1 MGVTTIDVGQ
11 FQGKDQRQG
20 TAQVQTTAI
29 STPHCPA
36 PGTHPQGGIFSSRIG
51 LSIAVL
57 AGIVGLLAGCGK
69 EPVSTARHAP
79 SVTVMTVTAQDTP
92 VTFEFVA
99 QTESSREVEIR
110 ARVAG
115 FLEKRQYIEGD
126 LVKAGQ
132 TLFQMDRK
140 PFEASLLSAKGQL
153 AQQQARWEVAKA
165 TLARVRPLA
174 EQNAVSK
181 MDLDNA
187 VGEER
192 QTRAAVLAAEGTVRT
207 EQLNLSY
214 TTISS
219 PLTGL
224 SSFAKKQEGSYIT
237 PGESGLLTTVSQMDP
252 IYVNFSLS
260 ENETLKYRDDIA
272 AGNLKFPPRSEFV
285 VEVVLADGSVVPDRG
300 TLNFTAPSYSQET
313 GTFLV
318 RAVVAN
324 PKGLLRPGQFVR
336 ARAVGASRPN
346 AILVPQKAVLEG
358 AKSHFVW
365 VLNAEGKPEQRVV
378 EVGSWQGDG
387 WFINQGLHAGERIV
401 VDGAIRV
408 TPGGPLNI
416 VEPKASAP
424 AGKAAAP
431 TPAAGEPNKDSE
443 KRP

>member
-1 MGVTTIDVGQ
+1 MGENM
-11 FQGKDQRQG
+11 K
-20 TAQVQTTAI
+20 
-29 STPHCPA
+29 
-36 PGTHPQGGIFSSRIG
+36 
-51 LSIAVL
+51 AVRRL
-57 AGIVGLLAGCGK
+57 VGLPIAIMAGVLSLVAGCGE
-69 EPVSTARHAP
+69 EPATLARQAP
-79 SVTVMTVTAQDTP
+79 DVTVMTVTTRDTP

-99 QTESSREVEIR
+99 QTQSSREVEIR

-115 FLEKRQYIEGD
+115 FLEKRLYTEGD
-126 LVKAGQ
+126 LVKSGQ

-140 PFEASLLSAKGQL
+140 PFEASLLSAQGQL

-174 EQNAVSK
+174 AQNAVSK

-187 VGEER
+187 VGDER

-214 TTISS
+214 TTIAS

-224 SSFAKKQEGSYIT
+224 SSFAKKQEGSYVT

-260 ENETLKYRDDIA
+260 ENETLKFRDEIA
-272 AGNLKFPPRSEFV
+272 NGHLLFPLRSDFI

-300 TLNFTAPSYSQET
+300 RLNFAAPSYSQDT

-324 PKGLLRPGQFVR
+324 PNGQLRPGQFVR
-336 ARAVGASRPN
+336 ARAIGASRPN
-346 AILVPQKAVLEG
+346 AIVVPQKAVLEG

-365 VLNAEGKPEQRVV
+365 VINAEGKPEQRVV
-378 EVGSWQGDG
+378 EVGDWHGDD
-387 WFINQGLHAGERIV
+387 WFITQGLQAGERIV

-416 VEPKASAP
+416 ISPP
-424 AGKAAAP
+424 P
-431 TPAAGEPNKDSE
+431 TTQAGETTAKPTAAKSAKDSG
-443 KRP
+443 RSP

>member
-1 MGVTTIDVGQ
+1 MGENM
-11 FQGKDQRQG
+11 K
-20 TAQVQTTAI
+20 
-29 STPHCPA
+29 
-36 PGTHPQGGIFSSRIG
+36 
-51 LSIAVL
+51 AVRPL
-57 AGIVGLLAGCGK
+57 VGLPIAIMAGVLSLVAGCGK
-69 EPVSTARHAP
+69 EPATLARQAP
-79 SVTVMTVTAQDTP
+79 DVTVMTVTTRDTP

-99 QTESSREVEIR
+99 QTQSSREVEIR

-115 FLEKRQYIEGD
+115 FLEKRLYTEGD
-126 LVKAGQ
+126 LVKSGQ

-140 PFEASLLSAKGQL
+140 PFEASLLSAQGQL

-174 EQNAVSK
+174 AQNAVSK

-187 VGEER
+187 VGDER

-214 TTISS
+214 TTIAS

-224 SSFAKKQEGSYIT
+224 SSFAKKQEGSYVT

-260 ENETLKYRDDIA
+260 ENETLKFRDEIA
-272 AGNLKFPPRSEFV
+272 NGHLLFPLRSDFI

-300 TLNFTAPSYSQET
+300 RLNFAAPSYSQDT

-324 PKGLLRPGQFVR
+324 PNGQLRPGQFVR
-336 ARAVGASRPN
+336 ARAIGASRPN
-346 AILVPQKAVLEG
+346 AIVVPQKAVLEG

-365 VLNAEGKPEQRVV
+365 VINAEGKPEQRVV
-378 EVGSWQGDG
+378 EVGDWHGDD
-387 WFINQGLHAGERIV
+387 WFITQGLQAGERIV

-416 VEPKASAP
+416 ISPP
-424 AGKAAAP
+424 P
-431 TPAAGEPNKDSE
+431 TTQAGETTAKPTAAKSAKDSG
-443 KRP
+443 RSP

>member
-1 MGVTTIDVGQ
+1 MGENM
-11 FQGKDQRQG
+11 K
-20 TAQVQTTAI
+20 
-29 STPHCPA
+29 
-36 PGTHPQGGIFSSRIG
+36 
-51 LSIAVL
+51 AVRRL
-57 AGIVGLLAGCGK
+57 VGLPIAIMVGVLSLVAGCGK
-69 EPVSTARHAP
+69 EPATLARQAP
-79 SVTVMTVTAQDTP
+79 DVTVMTVTTRDTP

-99 QTESSREVEIR
+99 QTQSSREVEIR

-115 FLEKRQYIEGD
+115 FLEKRLYTEGD
-126 LVKAGQ
+126 LVKSGQ

-140 PFEASLLSAKGQL
+140 PFEASLLSAQGQL

-174 EQNAVSK
+174 AQNAVSK

-187 VGEER
+187 VGDER

-214 TTISS
+214 TTIAS

-224 SSFAKKQEGSYIT
+224 SSFATKQEGSYVT

-260 ENETLKYRDDIA
+260 ENETLKFRDEIA
-272 AGNLKFPPRSEFV
+272 NGHLLFPLRSDFI

-300 TLNFTAPSYSQET
+300 RLNFAAPSYSQDT

-324 PKGLLRPGQFVR
+324 PNGQLRPGQFVR
-336 ARAVGASRPN
+336 ARAIGASRPN
-346 AILVPQKAVLEG
+346 AIVVPQKAVLEG

-365 VLNAEGKPEQRVV
+365 VINAEGKPEQRVV
-378 EVGSWQGDG
+378 EVGDWHGDD
-387 WFINQGLHAGERIV
+387 WFITQGLQAGERIV

-416 VEPKASAP
+416 ISPP
-424 AGKAAAP
+424 P
-431 TPAAGEPNKDSE
+431 TTQAGETTAKPTAAKSAKDSG
-443 KRP
+443 RSP

>member
-1 MGVTTIDVGQ
+1 MGGKRNVVSRFAGLPIAFLAVGM
-11 FQGKDQRQG
+11 
-20 TAQVQTTAI
+20 
-29 STPHCPA
+29 
-36 PGTHPQGGIFSSRIG
+36 
-51 LSIAVL
+51 
-57 AGIVGLLAGCGK
+57 GLLAGCGK
-69 EPVSTARHAP
+69 ESTAPARKP
-79 SVTVMTVTAQDTP
+79 PDVTVMTVTARDTP

-115 FLEKRQYIEGD
+115 FLDKRLYTEGD
-126 LVKAGQ
+126 LVKTGQ

-140 PFEASLLSAKGQL
+140 PFEAQLLSAQGQL
-153 AQQQARWEVAKA
+153 SQQQARWEVAKA
-165 TLARVRPLA
+165 ALARVRPLA
-174 EQNAVSK
+174 AQNAVSK

-192 QTRAAVLAAEGTVRT
+192 STRAAVLAAEGTVRT
-207 EQLNLSY
+207 AQLNLSY
-214 TTISS
+214 TTITS

-224 SSFAKKQEGSYIT
+224 SSYAKKQEGSYVT

-260 ENETLKYRDDIA
+260 ENETLRYRDQIA
-272 AGNLKFPPRSEFV
+272 KGQLKMPPRSDFV
-285 VEVVLADGSVVPDRG
+285 VEVVMADGSVAPERG
-300 TLNFTAPSYSQET
+300 HVNFLAPSFSPET

-318 RAVVAN
+318 RAVLAN
-324 PKGLLRPGQFVR
+324 PNALLRPGQFVK
-336 ARAVGASRPN
+336 ALAKGGTRPN

-378 EVGSWQGDG
+378 EVGEWQGDN
-387 WFINQGLHAGERIV
+387 WFISQGLKAGERIV

-416 VEPKASAP
+416 VDA
-424 AGKAAAP
+424 AGT
-431 TPAAGEPNKDSE
+431 TPAASPAGETVKAGTKSAEGGKAP
-443 KRP
+443 

>member
-1 MGVTTIDVGQ
+1 
-11 FQGKDQRQG
+11 
-20 TAQVQTTAI
+20 
-29 STPHCPA
+29 
-36 PGTHPQGGIFSSRIG
+36 
-51 LSIAVL
+51 
-57 AGIVGLLAGCGK
+57 
-69 EPVSTARHAP
+69 
-79 SVTVMTVTAQDTP
+79 MTVTARDTP
-92 VTFEFVA
+92 VSFEFVA
-99 QTESSREVEIR
+99 QTQSSREVEIR

-115 FLEKRQYIEGD
+115 FLEKRLYTEGD

-140 PFEASLLSAKGQL
+140 PFEAALLSAQGQL
-153 AQQQARWEVAKA
+153 AQQQARWEVAKS

-174 EQNAVSK
+174 AQNAVSK

-187 VGEER
+187 VGDER

-214 TTISS
+214 TTIAS

-224 SSFAKKQEGSYIT
+224 SSFAKKQEGSYVT

-260 ENETLKYRDDIA
+260 ENETLKYRDEIA
-272 AGNLKFPPRSEFV
+272 AGHLIFPPRSEFV

-300 TLNFTAPSYSQET
+300 RLNFAAPSYSQET

-324 PKGLLRPGQFVR
+324 PTAQLRPGQFVR
-336 ARAVGASRPN
+336 ARAIGASRPN
-346 AILVPQKAVLEG
+346 AIVVPQKAVLEG

-365 VLNAEGKPEQRVV
+365 VVNAEGKPEQRIV
-378 EVGSWQGDG
+378 EVGDWHGDD
-387 WFINQGLHAGERIV
+387 WFITKGLQAGERIV

-408 TPGGPLNI
+408 APGAQLNI
-416 VEPKASAP
+416 IAPPPPAQAGETTAKPKAGTSAQD
-424 AGKAAAP
+424 AGRSP
-431 TPAAGEPNKDSE
+431 
-443 KRP
+443 

>member
-1 MGVTTIDVGQ
+1 VNINNA
-11 FQGKDQRQG
+11 RQ
-20 TAQVQTTAI
+20 
-29 STPHCPA
+29 PA
-36 PGTHPQGGIFSSRIG
+36 GFSFALVLG
-51 LSIAVL
+51 ALS
-57 AGIVGLLAGCGK
+57 LLYGCGK
-69 EPVSTARHAP
+69 EPVSPARKP
-79 SVTVMTVTAQDTP
+79 PEVTVMTVTARDTP

-99 QTESSREVEIR
+99 QTQSSREVEIR

-115 FLEKRQYIEGD
+115 FLDKRLYTEGD

-140 PFEASLLSAKGQL
+140 PFEAALVSAQGQL

-174 EQNAVSK
+174 AQNAVSK

-187 VGEER
+187 VGNER
-192 QTRAAVLAAEGTVRT
+192 ETRAAVLAAEGNVRT

-214 TTISS
+214 TTITS

-224 SSFAKKQEGSYIT
+224 SSYAKKQEGSYVT
-237 PGESGLLTTVSQMDP
+237 PGESGLLTSVSQMDP
-252 IYVNFSLS
+252 MYVNFSLS
-260 ENETLKYRDDIA
+260 ENETLKYRDEIA
-272 AGNLKFPPRSEFV
+272 AGHLVFPPRNEFF
-285 VEVVLADGSVVPDRG
+285 VEVVLADGTVVPNTG
-300 TLNFTAPSYSQET
+300 KVNFLAPSYSQGT

-318 RAVVAN
+318 RAVLAN
-324 PKGLLRPGQFVR
+324 PNGLLRPGQFVR
-336 ARAVGASRPN
+336 ALAKGASRPN

-378 EVGSWQGDG
+378 EVGDWQGDN
-387 WFINQGLHAGERIV
+387 WFISKGLRAGERIV

-416 VEPKASAP
+416 VDPP
-424 AGKAAAP
+424 GAAA
-431 TPAAGEPNKDSE
+431 TGAANEQPVKANGGE
-443 KRP
+443 RQ

>member
-1 MGVTTIDVGQ
+1 MGANMNVV
-11 FQGKDQRQG
+11 RQL
-20 TAQVQTTAI
+20 VCLPIAI
-29 STPHCPA
+29 L
-36 PGTHPQGGIFSSRIG
+36 IG
-51 LSIAVL
+51 VLSLV
-57 AGIVGLLAGCGK
+57 AGCGK
-69 EPVSTARHAP
+69 EPATLARQAP
-79 SVTVMTVTAQDTP
+79 NVTVMTVTARDTP

-99 QTESSREVEIR
+99 QTQSSREVEIR

-115 FLEKRQYIEGD
+115 FLEKRLYTEGD
-126 LVKAGQ
+126 LVKSGQ

-140 PFEASLLSAKGQL
+140 PFEASLLSAQGQL

-174 EQNAVSK
+174 AQNAVSK

-187 VGEER
+187 VGDER

-214 TTISS
+214 TTIAS

-260 ENETLKYRDDIA
+260 ENETLKYRDEIA
-272 AGNLKFPPRSEFV
+272 SGHLIFPLRSEFV

-300 TLNFTAPSYSQET
+300 RLNFAAPSYSQDT
-313 GTFLV
+313 DTFLV

-324 PKGLLRPGQFVR
+324 PNGQLRPGQFVR
-336 ARAVGASRPN
+336 ARAIGASRPN
-346 AILVPQKAVLEG
+346 AIVVPQKAVLEG

-365 VLNAEGKPEQRVV
+365 VINAEGKPEQRVV
-378 EVGSWQGDG
+378 EVGDWHGDD
-387 WFINQGLHAGERIV
+387 WFVTQGLQAGERIV

-416 VEPKASAP
+416 ISPLPPRRQARQRRNRQLPNRRKTL
-424 AGKAAAP
+424 GAAHEHFALLH
-431 TPAAGEPNKDSE
+431 
-443 KRP
+443 

>member
-1 MGVTTIDVGQ
+1 MGTVLRVDTRMVRRQVTVPIVCCL
-11 FQGKDQRQG
+11 
-20 TAQVQTTAI
+20 V
-29 STPHCPA
+29 SL
-36 PGTHPQGGIFSSRIG
+36 
-51 LSIAVL
+51 LS
-57 AGIVGLLAGCGK
+57 LLAGCDK
-69 EPVSTARHAP
+69 APTPAARHAP
-79 SVTVMTVTAQDTP
+79 DVTVMTVTARDTP

-99 QTESSREVEIR
+99 QTTSFREVEIR

-115 FLEKRQYIEGD
+115 FLEKRLYTEGD

-140 PFEASLLSAKGQL
+140 PFEASLLSAQGQL

-174 EQNAVSK
+174 AQNAVSK

-187 VGEER
+187 IGEER
-192 QTRAAVLAAEGTVRT
+192 QTRASVLAAEGTVRT

-214 TTISS
+214 TTINS

-224 SSFAKKQEGSYIT
+224 SSFAKKQEGSYIS

-260 ENETLKYRDDIA
+260 ENEILKYRDEVA
-272 AGNLKFPPRSEFV
+272 KGSLKFPPRSEFF
-285 VEVVLADGSVVPDRG
+285 VEVVLADGSVVPERG
-300 TLNFTAPSYSQET
+300 TVNFTAPSYSRDT

-318 RAVVAN
+318 RAVLAN
-324 PKGLLRPGQFVR
+324 PRAQLRPGQFVK
-336 ARAVGASRPN
+336 ARAIGGSRPN

-358 AKSHFVW
+358 AKSRFVW
-365 VLNAEGKPEQRVV
+365 VVNADGKPEQRVV
-378 EVGSWQGDG
+378 EVGEWQGDN
-387 WFINQGLHAGERIV
+387 WFINQGLRAGERIV

-408 TPGGPLNI
+408 TPGSALNI
-416 VEPKASAP
+416 VDPQAKATQ
-424 AGKAAAP
+424 AA
-431 TPAAGEPNKDSE
+431 NDSE